1 MSEFTETVVV
11 GPTCE
16 CCGDELDLHIG
27 GKPCT
32 GGAPGTQTTYAER
45 RAQLVREQD
54 DKRKVRLFGRDA
66 IA

>member
-1 MSEFTETVVV
+1 MDTEI

-32 GGAPGTQTTYAER
+32 GGPVGSQCTYAER
-45 RAQLVREQD
+45 REQMVRDQ
-54 DKRKVRLFGRDA
+54 KRKQKIRLFGEDA
-66 IA
+66 I